1 MGDYHPGA
9 RPFLAA
15 IASSTGLWRCEES
28 SKSLVPKIKG
38 KPLIA
43 PIARM
48 EGGSN
53 QRIVTRPNYDH
64 PQ

>member
-1 MGDYHPGA
+1 MAVSGSSITTDIPPSRA
-9 RPFLAA
+9 FLR
-15 IASSTGLWRCEES
+15 TWRCEES